1 MLIGSHEMTRE
12 EENAFFMDRKRQ
24 VVEGIE
30 IVEGVKVRL
39 FSKEDIKDIDSSF
52 FPVSNKVLRERIS
65 TRTYVL
71 EKYITVEKDHGFE
84 TDKIMRDIVLALRL
98 LQEGYVYGDDVFY
111 FLFSD
116 DKWRLNSWSR
126 EGPQL
131 REDRIGWKYGLNF
144 EDIPNLISLAKK
156 IQSIDFSKRK
166 SLELACKRFQR
177 AYKEDNIED
186 QIIDYMIAFEALF
199 LKGEKRVSS
208 RGKIIAI
215 ACSTLL
221 GNNDEEREE
230 IKNAL
235 NTAYSMR
242 NSIVHGAEYTKDVNP
257 FVVVEEIRNYLRD
270 SIKRFLD

>member
-1 MLIGSHEMTRE
+1 MTRE
-12 EENAFFMDRKRQ
+12 EKNAFFMDRKRQ

-30 IVEGVKVRL
+30 IVGGVKVRL

-84 TDKIMRDIVLALRL
+84 TDKIMRNIVLALRL

-116 DKWRLNSWSR
+116 GKWRYNSWSR

-131 REDRIGWKYGLNF
+131 REDRIGWGYSLNF
-144 EDIPNLISLAKK
+144 EDMPNLISLAKK

-177 AYKEDNIED
+177 AYEEDNIED

-230 IKNAL
+230 IKNTL

-257 FVVVEEIRNYLRD
+257 FVVVEEIRHYLRD